1 MLVKI
6 VIVLGLFAVITAL
19 GFALYYMMNDTGERK
34 RTATALAIRVSISIG
49 IILFLVISNYLGWI
63 RPHGIYG

>member
-1 MLVKI
+1 MLVKL
-6 VIVLGLFAVITAL
+6 VLIFGLIGVVAAL
-19 GFALYYMMNDTGERK
+19 GFALYFLMNDKREKK

-49 IILFLVISNYLGWI
+49 IIVFLIISNHLGWI